1 MSSSN
6 SVFRLDKDEIRDREL
21 LVNEYEVSKIQF
33 RRRKVEKERER
44 LSSS

>member
-6 SVFRLDKDEIRDREL
+6 SVLRLDKDEIRDREL